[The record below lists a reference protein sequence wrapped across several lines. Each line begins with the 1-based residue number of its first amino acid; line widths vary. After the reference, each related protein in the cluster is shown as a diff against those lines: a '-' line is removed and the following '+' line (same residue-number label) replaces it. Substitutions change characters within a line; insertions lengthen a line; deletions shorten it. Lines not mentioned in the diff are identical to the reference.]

1 MVSPSP
7 DLAQLFAILDAY
19 RNLPAYKLEPR
30 ADPFFALFLPRVLS
44 GHLGVKL
51 HATIIPELPLRRGTL
66 WPEDKDSPSKSV
78 KVDYI
83 AFNADC
89 SQGYLIELKTDAASR
104 RDKQDDY
111 LKDARRVGLR
121 ALIDGVLTICQD
133 TSSHSLPKYVHL
145 LHALEKLGLVAVPDA
160 VYDLAFPEPQ
170 RGVTAALREVRNLVR
185 VDAAPL
191 EILYIQPGGDE
202 DHRHI
207 TFDEFASRVEDQGP
221 VGKVFAVYLRKWVV
235 KAGVGDPRGVG

>member
-1 MVSPSP
+1 MNTAP
-7 DLAQLFAILDAY
+7 DLNQLFTILDAY

-30 ADPFFALFLPRVLS
+30 ADPFFALFLPQVLS

-51 HATIIPELPLRRGTL
+51 HPTIIPELPLRRGTL

-83 AFNADC
+83 AFNEDC

-145 LHALEKLGLVAVPDA
+145 LHALAKLGLVSVPNA
-160 VYDLAFPEPQ
+160 VYDHAFPAPR
-170 RGVTAALREVRNLVR
+170 RGMAEALREVRNLVPA
-185 VDAAPL
+185 DAAPL
-191 EILYIQPGGDE
+191 EIIYIQPGPDE

-207 TFDEFASRVEDQGP
+207 TFEEFASRVEDQGE
-221 VGKVFAVYLRKWVV
+221 VGKVFAAYLRKWVV
-235 KAGVGDPRGVG
+235 TAGVGDPWGQA